1 MEVDGGKEEEEE
13 VKAADVAR
21 ELVSVELTSG
31 CVCVCV
37 CVQEYEDTCIV

>member
-1 MEVDGGKEEEEE
+1 MEVDGGKEVEEE

-31 CVCVCV
+31 CVCVCKSIKTHV
-37 CVQEYEDTCIV
+37 